1 MKLLFNLWTARG
13 LVIVGFLA
21 AYVPVRATFAHI
33 GNENMRLISSSTHS
47 WAPFF
52 SGGLR

>member
-21 AYVPVRATFAHI
+21 AYTPVGSTFAHI
-33 GNENMRLISSSTHS
+33 GNEEHADDYLLDTQL
-47 WAPFF
+47 APFLP
-52 SGGLR
+52 GRLR